1 MRSNST
7 DTPLTLDKLDL
18 HRPARV
24 VSLSTPAGAP
34 EWPTRL
40 EEIGFWP
47 GELVSV
53 LARGLPGNDPLVVRV
68 GDSTFALR
76 REEAACVTVET
87 VNPPAEEGTSHA

>member
-1 MRSNST
+1 MRST
-7 DTPLTLDKLDL
+7 RTPITLDTLDL
-18 HRPARV
+18 HRPMRV

-34 EWPTRL
+34 EWPVRL

-76 REEAACVTVET
+76 CEEAACVTVET
-87 VNPPAEEGTSHA
+87 VNPSAKEGKNHA